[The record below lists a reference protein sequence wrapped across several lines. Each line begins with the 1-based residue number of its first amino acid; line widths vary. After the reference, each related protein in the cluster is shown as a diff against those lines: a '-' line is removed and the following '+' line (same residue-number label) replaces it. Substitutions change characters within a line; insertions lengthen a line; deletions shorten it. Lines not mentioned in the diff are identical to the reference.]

1 MRVITRLHSLLL
13 TGTLVFLVM
22 GLAAPVALA
31 EDGGKGDADAA
42 SSNFDS
48 SKFDEVV
55 DKAFDVIVLRP
66 LDAAALACGTVLMV
80 PAGILGAIGGGE
92 AVSDAWDLLVVS
104 SWEALVD
111 RPLGR
116 WDS

>member
-42 SSNFDS
+42 SSN
-48 SKFDEVV
+48 FDEVV